1 MVQPLFEESQRV
13 SGLVFLAAA
22 VILAIVWALF
32 LWKVGTRTR
41 IWIYLAVVTLF
52 ISGLLAM
59 MHMRT
64 TVDREKVTV
73 SLFYLFE
80 TSIPL
85 QDIAAAQATGY
96 APLRDFGGWGLRF
109 GPQGRAY
116 SMRGNAG
123 VQLTLSDGRTLLLGS
138 QRPEALQT
146 AIETARQQS
155 PEAPE
160 GTPPQRQ

>member
-13 SGLVFLAAA
+13 SGLVVLAVAA
-22 VILAIVWALF
+22 ILAIVWALL
-32 LWKVGTRTR
+32 LWKVGSRPR
-41 IWIYLAVVTLF
+41 VWVYLAAVTLF

-59 MHMRT
+59 MHMQT

-73 SLFYLFE
+73 SLFYLFD
-80 TSIPL
+80 TSVPL
-85 QDIAAAQATGY
+85 QDIAASQATGY

-116 SMRGNAG
+116 SMRGDAG
-123 VQLTLSDGRTLLLGS
+123 VRLTLSDGRTLLLGS

-146 AIETARQQS
+146 AIETARQQNL
-155 PEAPE
+155 EAPNAAAH
-160 GTPPQRQ
+160 GR